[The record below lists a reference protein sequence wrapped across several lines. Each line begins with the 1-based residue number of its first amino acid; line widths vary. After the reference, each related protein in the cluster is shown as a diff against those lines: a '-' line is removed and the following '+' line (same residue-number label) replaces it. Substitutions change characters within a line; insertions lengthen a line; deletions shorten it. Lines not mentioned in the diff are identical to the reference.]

1 MVLIMTSVFSSGCNN
16 IKYNAKLYS
25 NVGEWIDKSFLN
37 ENKVKAYYSNENYVE
52 GVSYPDEQYIYE
64 NDAPEK
70 RFFIFE
76 SDFEF
81 KKIFVNCEEEIDF
94 SKEIIILYIFADVNF
109 KIDYELKSVKH
120 ENGILSITAKLCNSN
135 SDGATA
141 PYPRCFLLKM
151 NKMEITDVKLE
162 LK

>member
-1 MVLIMTSVFSSGCNN
+1 M
-16 IKYNAKLYS
+16 
-25 NVGEWIDKSFLN
+25 
-37 ENKVKAYYSNENYVE
+37 
-52 GVSYPDEQYIYE
+52 
-64 NDAPEK
+64 
-70 RFFIFE
+70 
-76 SDFEF
+76 
-81 KKIFVNCEEEIDF
+81 
-94 SKEIIILYIFADVNF
+94 NF